1 MSGAT
6 AATGSFACP
15 ARPPTAPPP
24 SLNSSSTGRCGKT
37 AQTCS
42 SPPAAGRRHA
52 RDLFHRPWAGGRH
65 VQPRHGAARRGEW
78 GRGAHLFR
86 PDARRGGRVG
96 CGRCRLGRRRGVVA
110 DALSDRGL
118 RTLVLEAGSYLFP
131 THVANLPRA
140 HRVGEFDKHVWGLF
154 NEPAFRRQ
162 LYANEPGS
170 AYAGASGYNLG
181 GRSIFWGAFAPRMR
195 PWEFTEGAWPAAV
208 RDDLL
213 RDGGYFDRAEALLK
227 VGPPRPSAYQE
238 AAKALVSS
246 LLGPDF
252 VVADAPMAVQRQ
264 TSDRRTLSAGVWS
277 TADLLMESS
286 ATRGPAGSDRLAVN
300 LNHDVTRIDVGAP
313 GRPTTVHATDRLAFV
328 DRTYR
333 GRAVVVAAGTLESPK
348 IGALSRVPDASG
360 TLGYGLT
367 DHPVWFTH
375 FGVPSGA
382 PLFSDEASAKLLIH
396 PATASPAA
404 GDGWNAVLELGADY
418 NQGRYVDDDILAAHR
433 AARDAGRPTQLCEL
447 VFLAS
452 SPLDEGG
459 FALPRAGAPAVAGE
473 AGRPMRVRAV
483 PATANVDAL
492 LASAG
497 AVQRHLLHAL
507 HAEPLGGS
515 PPTCPSSARRL
526 AASRTRSARCEW
538 RARRLTG
545 LSTRTCGCTARMG
558 CTCAT

>member
-1 MSGAT
+1 M
-6 AATGSFACP
+6 
-15 ARPPTAPPP
+15 
-24 SLNSSSTGRCGKT
+24 
-37 AQTCS
+37 
-42 SPPAAGRRHA
+42 
-52 RDLFHRPWAGGRH
+52 
-65 VQPRHGAARRGEW
+65 
-78 GRGAHLFR
+78 
-86 PDARRGGRVG
+86 
-96 CGRCRLGRRRGVVA
+96 
-110 DALSDRGL
+110 
-118 RTLVLEAGSYLFP
+118 
-131 THVANLPRA
+131 HVALFVSA
-140 HRVGEFDKHVWGLF
+140 VWCRGLF

-162 LYANEPGS
+162 LYANEAGS
-170 AYAGASGYNLG
+170 TYAGASGYNLG

-195 PWEFTEGAWPAAV
+195 AWEFTEGAWPAAV

-227 VGPPRPSAYQE
+227 VGPSRPSAYQD

-246 LLGPDF
+246 ILGPDF
-252 VVADAPMAVQRQ
+252 VVVDAPMAVQRQ
-264 TSDRRTLSAGVWS
+264 TSELRTLSAGVWS
-277 TADLLMESS
+277 TADLLMESA

-333 GRAVVVAAGTLESPK
+333 GRAVVVAAGALESPK
-348 IGALSRVPDASG
+348 IGALSRLPDASG

-375 FGVPSGA
+375 FGVPAGA
-382 PLFSDEASAKLLIH
+382 PLFSDAASAKLLIH
-396 PATASPAA
+396 PAASSPAA

-452 SPLDEGG
+452 SPIDEGG
-459 FALPRAGAPAVAGE
+459 YALPRDGAPPVAGE

-483 PATANVDAL
+483 PAVANVDAL

-497 AVQRHLLHAL
+497 DVQRRLLLAL
-507 HAEPLGGS
+507 QAEPLVGEPTDLPLLRAPVGGVAHEVGTMRMAQS
-515 PPTCPSSARRL
+515 AADGVVDADLRLHGADGVYVCDLSVFPSSPAANPTLTL
-526 AASRTRSARCEW
+526 AALATRLGDHLAD
-538 RARRLTG
+538 RLG
-545 LSTRTCGCTARMG
+545 DGGRGKA
-558 CTCAT
+558 A